1 MMSEQHTSPVCKG
14 LLTGEHFMLGDH
26 AAAEGALLAGC
37 RFFAGYPI
45 TPATEIAE
53 RMSVRL
59 PQVGGV
65 YVQMED
71 ELASMNAILG
81 ASWAGIKAMTA
92 TSGPGFSL
100 MMENLGLGIMLETPC
115 VLVNVQRGGPS
126 TGLPT
131 LVGQQDMMQA
141 RWGSHGDYE
150 IIALSPTSPQELFD
164 LTIRAFNLS
173 EKYRV
178 PVLVMTDA
186 EVGHMTEKVVI
197 PPPEAVELVDRPKV
211 RRGDVAP
218 DHFRIFRDGN
228 GSGYISPMAA
238 AGDGYRIHVTG
249 LTHDERGYPVMNAS
263 AHQWNVARLV
273 NKIRTH
279 RHDIM
284 QVEEQNLD
292 EAEVVVVSYGISART
307 SLWPIEQ
314 ARQEGIR
321 VGYLRLI
328 TVWPFPEE
336 QIRELA
342 KGIRAFVVSEINMG
356 QIVREVERCTAGQ
369 AQVFGAN
376 RAGGDILEPH
386 HVLNVIRQAA
396 GREVQPV
403 TQIQSRPTESV
414 EA

>member
-1 MMSEQHTSPVCKG
+1 MSSKG
-14 LLTGEHFMLGDH
+14 YLTGEHFLLGDH
-26 AAAEGALLAGC
+26 ACAEGAILAGC

-59 PQVGGV
+59 PQIDGV

-81 ASWAGIKAMTA
+81 ASWAGVKAMTA

-100 MMENLGLGIMLETPC
+100 MMENLGLGVMLETPC

-164 LTIRAFNLS
+164 LTIHAFNLS
-173 EKYRV
+173 EQFRC

-186 EVGHMTEKVVI
+186 EVGHMTEKVII
-197 PPPEAVELVDRPKV
+197 PPPEEVEIINRPLVKK
-211 RRGDVAP
+211 GDIEP
-218 DHFRIFRDGN
+218 DHFRIFRDTKAAGN
-228 GSGYISPMAA
+228 GYVSPMAA
-238 AGDGYRIHVTG
+238 AGEGYRIHVTG
-249 LTHDERGYPVMNAS
+249 LTHDERGYPAMSALAS
-263 AHQWNVARLV
+263 EWNVKRLV
-273 NKIRTH
+273 EKIRSN
-279 RHDIM
+279 RDLII
-284 QVEEQNLD
+284 QVEERFLQD
-292 EAEVVVVSYGISART
+292 ADVVVVSYGISART
-307 SLWPIEQ
+307 SLWPIQQ
-314 ARQEGIR
+314 AREEGIR

-336 QIRELA
+336 KIRDLS
-342 KGIRAFVVSEINMG
+342 KQVKAFIVPEINMG
-356 QIVREVERCTAGQ
+356 QIKYEVERCAGDR
-369 AQVFGAN
+369 AKVFGVN
-376 RAGGDILEPH
+376 RPGGDVLEPSQ
-386 HVLNVIRQAA
+386 VLDCIRNATLESK
-396 GREVQPV
+396 GR
-403 TQIQSRPTESV
+403 I
-414 EA
+414 

>member
-1 MMSEQHTSPVCKG
+1 MNAGRG
-14 LLTGEHFMLGDH
+14 LLTGAHFMLGDH
-26 AAAEGALLAGC
+26 ACAEGAILAGC

-53 RMSVRL
+53 RMSLRL

-65 YVQMED
+65 YIQMED

-81 ASWAGIKAMTA
+81 GSWAGVKSMTA

-150 IIALSPTSPQELFD
+150 IIALCPTSPQEFFD
-164 LTIRAFNLS
+164 LTIRAFNLA
-173 EKYRV
+173 EKYRT
-178 PVLVMTDA
+178 PVLVMADA

-197 PPPEAVELVDRPKV
+197 PPPEEIGIVNRPQV
-211 RRGDVAP
+211 RRGDVEP
-218 DHFRIFRDGN
+218 DHFRIYRDNAGN
-228 GSGYISPMAA
+228 DNGYVSPMTK
-238 AGDGYRIHVTG
+238 AGEGYRIHVTG
-249 LTHDERGYPVMNAS
+249 LTHDERGYPAMNA
-263 AHQWNVARLV
+263 AAQEWVVTRLIE
-273 NKIRTH
+273 KIRKH
-279 RHDIM
+279 RDDII
-284 QVEEQNLD
+284 QVEEKFMD
-292 EAEVVVVSYGISART
+292 DAEVVVVSYGISART

-328 TVWPFPEE
+328 TVWPFPEAR
-336 QIRELA
+336 IRQLA
-342 KGIRAFVVSEINMG
+342 KGLRAFVVPEINMG
-356 QIVREVERCTAGQ
+356 QMILEVERCAAGQ
-369 AQVFGAN
+369 AQVLGVN
-376 RAGGDILEPH
+376 IPGGDVLEPH
-386 HVLNVIRQAA
+386 KVLNAIRRAA
-396 GREVQPV
+396 GREVREEAHVRKV
-403 TQIQSRPTESV
+403 TGGSAE
-414 EA
+414 E

>member
-1 MMSEQHTSPVCKG
+1 MIDGKG
-14 LLTGEHFMLGDH
+14 QLTGEHFLLGDH
-26 AAAEGALLAGC
+26 ACAEGAIVAGC

-59 PQVGGV
+59 PQTGGV
-65 YVQMED
+65 YIQMED

-81 ASWAGIKAMTA
+81 ASWAGVKSMTA

-131 LVGQQDMMQA
+131 LVGQQDIMQA

-150 IIALSPTSPQELFD
+150 IIAVSPTSPQELFD

-173 EKYRV
+173 EKYRI
-178 PVLVMTDA
+178 PVLLMTDA

-197 PPPEAVELVDRPKV
+197 PPVGEVEIVNRPQV
-211 RRGDVAP
+211 RRGDVEP
-218 DHFRIFRDGN
+218 SHFRIYRDSSN
-228 GSGYISPMAA
+228 GDSGYISPMVA
-238 AGDGYRIHVTG
+238 AGEGYRIHVTG
-249 LTHDERGYPVMNAS
+249 LTHDERGYPDMNAS
-263 AHQWNVARLV
+263 ANEWNVTRLIE
-273 NKIRTH
+273 KIRAN
-279 RHDIM
+279 RDDII

-292 EAEVVVVSYGISART
+292 DAEVVVVSFGISART

-314 ARQEGIR
+314 ARTEGIR

-328 TVWPFPEE
+328 TVWPFPGDL
-336 QIRELA
+336 IRKLA
-342 KGIRAFVVSEINMG
+342 KRIRGFVVAEINMG
-356 QIVREVERCTAGQ
+356 QIRLEVERNAAGQ
-369 AQVFGAN
+369 ALVLGVN
-376 RAGGDILEPH
+376 RPGGDVLEPH
-386 HVLNVIRQAA
+386 RVLNAIRQAA
-396 GREVQPV
+396 GRSFQNKV
-403 TQIQSRPTESV
+403 R
-414 EA
+414 